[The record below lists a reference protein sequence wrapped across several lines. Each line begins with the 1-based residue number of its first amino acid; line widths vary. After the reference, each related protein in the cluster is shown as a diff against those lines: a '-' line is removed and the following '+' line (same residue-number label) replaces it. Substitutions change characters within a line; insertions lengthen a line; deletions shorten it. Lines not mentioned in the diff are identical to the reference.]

1 MSDNLTNGIDVSHY
15 NGVVDWARVAK
26 AGIAF
31 AYAKATEGAVHQDTE
46 FTNNYAG
53 IGQNAILRGLYHFF
67 RPSVDAQAQATN
79 FLKSLPQLVVG
90 DLPPALDVE
99 VSDGQGAQVIV
110 SGIQQWLN
118 HVEATLGCTPVIYTS
133 ASFWNANFAGNTTFS
148 RYPLWVAHYTHNPAP
163 NLPAGFADFTLWQ
176 YSESGQV
183 PGITGSVDMN
193 RFNGTSDD
201 LRQFAVH

>member
-46 FTNNYAG
+46 FTTNYAG

-67 RPSVDAQAQATN
+67 RPSADAQAQATN
-79 FLKSLPQLVVG
+79 FLKSLPQLVIG

-110 SGIQQWLN
+110 NGIQQWLN
-118 HVEATLGCTPVIYTS
+118 QVEATLGCTPVIYTS
-133 ASFWNANFAGNTTFS
+133 ASFWNANLARNTTFS

-193 RFNGTSDD
+193 RFNGTIDD
-201 LRQFAVH
+201 LRQIAVH